1 MKRIF
6 TTALLCV
13 PGMLLAQEK
22 PFKLSGKVGA
32 LEKPARAYLLYSYN
46 SKTTLDSTDITAGNF
61 VFSGKLEYPVTAT
74 VIISHDGKTMR
85 EMKGQDKLNIYL
97 EPGERTMLPADSIA
111 RSGVKGS
118 AINDAYVELRKALD
132 PVEKER
138 MTLYT
143 RYSSAT
149 AEERQSDTFR
159 KEMDAADEAND
170 KAKKAIQ
177 LDFIQRHPNSI
188 VSLHTIQD
196 YGGAV
201 PQYEMVQPLFEGLSK
216 AIKTSVPGKKYSQYL
231 VKISRT
237 AIGKMAPE
245 IALPDTAGNVIKL
258 SSLKG
263 KYVLIDFWAS
273 WCGPCRAENPAVVEA
288 YNKYKSHGFEVL
300 GVSLD
305 KGPSKSAWIK
315 AIKDDGLTWL
325 QVSDL
330 QYWKSPTAEEYGI
343 RAIPQNFL
351 LDPEG
356 KIIAKNLRGEE
367 LDKKLKETF
376 AM

>member
-6 TTALLCV
+6 TTALFCM
-13 PGMLLAQEK
+13 PGMLFAQQ
-22 PFKLSGKVGA
+22 PFKLSGKVGT

-46 SKTTLDSTDITAGNF
+46 SKTTLDSTDIIAGNF
-61 VFSGKLEYPVTAT
+61 AFSGKLDYPVTAT

-97 EPGERTMLPADSIA
+97 EPGERTMQPADSIA

-118 AINDAYVELRKALD
+118 AINDAYAELHKALD

-138 MTLYT
+138 MNIYM

-149 AEERQSDTFR
+149 AEERKSETF
-159 KEMDAADEAND
+159 KHEMDAADEANE

-177 LDFIQRHPNSI
+177 LAFIQHHPNSI

-201 PQYEMVQPLFEGLSK
+201 PQYEAVQPLFEGLSK

-258 SSLKG
+258 SFLKG

-288 YNKYKSHGFEVL
+288 YSKYKSHGFEVL

-351 LDPEG
+351 LDKEG

>member
-6 TTALLCV
+6 TTALFCM
-13 PGMLLAQEK
+13 PGMLFAQEK
-22 PFKLSGKVGA
+22 PFRLSGKVGA

-46 SKTTLDSTDITAGNF
+46 SKTTLDSTDISAGKF
-61 VFSGKLEYPVTAT
+61 TFSGKLEYPVTAT

-85 EMKGQDKLNIYL
+85 EMRGQDKLNIYL
-97 EPGERTMLPADSIA
+97 EPGEHALTPADSIA
-111 RSGVKGS
+111 SSNVKGS
-118 AINDAYVELRKALD
+118 VINDAYVELQKALD
-132 PVEKER
+132 PVEQEL
-138 MTLYT
+138 MTSYR
-143 RYSSAT
+143 RYAIAT
-149 AEERQSDTFR
+149 EEERKSESFK
-159 KEMDAADEAND
+159 KEMDAAEEVND
-170 KAKKAIQ
+170 KAKKSIQ
-177 LDFIQRHPNSI
+177 LAFIQQHPNSI

-201 PQYEMVQPLFEGLSK
+201 PQYEIVQPLFEGLSK
-216 AIKTSVPGKKYSQYL
+216 EIKTSVPGRKYSQYL

-288 YNKYKSHGFEVL
+288 YNKYKSRGFEVL

-351 LDPEG
+351 LDPAG
-356 KIIAKNLRGEE
+356 KIIAKNLRGGE